1 MENIYNIETIQ
12 YYFCL
17 LIKMGFWGKVKGVF
31 GRIGRGV
38 KDYVVKPVLKV
49 AETAGAPLGA
59 AIATAAGVDPITGM
73 KIGGAI
79 QQASGILNRFIK

>member
-1 MENIYNIETIQ
+1 
-12 YYFCL
+12 
-17 LIKMGFWGKVKGVF
+17 MGFWGKVKGVF

-59 AIATAAGVDPITGM
+59 AIATAAGVDPMTGM

>member
-49 AETAGAPLGA
+49 AEAAGAPLGA
-59 AIATAAGVDPITGM
+59 AVATAAGVDPMTGM

>member
-1 MENIYNIETIQ
+1 
-12 YYFCL
+12 
-17 LIKMGFWGKVKGVF
+17 MGFWGKVKGVF

-73 KIGGAI
+73 KIGGAA
-79 QQASGILNRFIK
+79 QQIAGTLNRFIKW